1 MTAPYWMA
9 LLPVE
14 SQDQEAGGIPM
25 SAWVA
30 LEFTPHVALQDGA
43 LLLEVSKSL
52 RLWGAVG
59 SLQEALY
66 LRLQDAGI
74 PIAAIGQGDTALQAS
89 ALLQLARAG
98 TPLPTKIP
106 GGLPLFTLNI
116 APAHVLALAHLG
128 CHTWEDLQALPRAG
142 VARRFGA
149 ATLHALDQAM
159 GLQPHGLRWLVV
171 PEKFDLSVELGAPA
185 ESAPALLY
193 AASRL
198 LQALQAWL
206 RARVQ
211 GALAVE
217 FSWKHELRRW
227 EGVDLPAEGKILVR
241 TAQPTQD
248 IVHLRRLLG
257 EHLERTRLAAPA
269 NQVRMLLR
277 ESAPW
282 AALSENL
289 LAAPPSGRATMAWHE
304 FVERV
309 GARLGGEQILVP
321 EALEDHRP
329 EAMQRWRPAALQGAF
344 GSTEPAAT
352 GVSRTARLM
361 PPWLVRPARLLAV
374 REGRPFYHGRLRL
387 LAGPERLETGW
398 WNDPAPESS
407 EPGLAVRDYFVAH
420 NNAVGWVWI
429 YRERLPGSGPA
440 ASTPYRWYLQG
451 IYA

>member
-1 MTAPYWMA
+1 
-9 LLPVE
+9 
-14 SQDQEAGGIPM
+14 
-25 SAWVA
+25 
-30 LEFTPHVALQDGA
+30 
-43 LLLEVSKSL
+43 
-52 RLWGAVG
+52 
-59 SLQEALY
+59 
-66 LRLQDAGI
+66 
-74 PIAAIGQGDTALQAS
+74 
-89 ALLQLARAG
+89 
-98 TPLPTKIP
+98 
-106 GGLPLFTLNI
+106 
-116 APAHVLALAHLG
+116 
-128 CHTWEDLQALPRAG
+128 
-142 VARRFGA
+142 
-149 ATLHALDQAM
+149 
-159 GLQPHGLRWLVV
+159 
-171 PEKFDLSVELGAPA
+171 
-185 ESAPALLY
+185 
-193 AASRL
+193 
-198 LQALQAWL
+198 
-206 RARVQ
+206 
-211 GALAVE
+211 
-217 FSWKHELRRW
+217 
-227 EGVDLPAEGKILVR
+227 
-241 TAQPTQD
+241 
-248 IVHLRRLLG
+248 
-257 EHLERTRLAAPA
+257 
-269 NQVRMLLR
+269 
-277 ESAPW
+277 
-282 AALSENL
+282 
-289 LAAPPSGRATMAWHE
+289 MAWHE